1 MAEKIRLVRG
11 DALNQVR
18 VTLTDDSSGNAIDL
32 VDAVVRLKF
41 RQVGATTLADTITG
55 TVFDP
60 ANGIVIFAM
69 TETSLSGP
77 AGDYEAEIEV
87 TFPGSGG
94 VQTVYDILKFYIR
107 EQF

>member
-1 MAEKIRLVRG
+1 MAEKIKLVRG

-18 VTLTDDSSGNAIDL
+18 VILTDDSSGNPIDL
-32 VDAVVRLKF
+32 ADSVVKLKF
-41 RQVGATTLADTITG
+41 RQVGSSTLSDTITG

-60 ANGIVIFAM
+60 TNGIAIFAM
-69 TETSLSGP
+69 TATALAGEP
-77 AGDYEAEIEV
+77 GDYEGEIEV